1 MPISRLTIRSGAKIV
16 EMTSTRF
23 NMWSLLSLVLVLSVL
38 ISPSITLPNGAPE
51 SVCSTML
58 PFHGGGIP
66 PLTTTSPFRITPVT
80 SVVGSGQV
88 LQVEIESF
96 PANVVFKGFMLQ
108 ARNRFPPYQVV
119 GHFELVDES
128 AIKLINCGGESNTA
142 THTNTQPKKEL
153 TLEWIAPTDFKGEIV
168 FNGTIAQDYD
178 KFWVGLQSTPVKIV
192 ESGQSPTSVVGIS
205 TTRRPPM
212 TTTVPSYVA
221 PTSARAAT
229 FDPIYEGCGETK
241 GCFGFPEGCV
251 ETRNCRAVV
260 ATIVQGERYIFEMK
274 SGYNRPAYIA
284 VGLSNDAKMGND
296 SVLECVPE
304 QGTIKAYASWTS
316 AGPYGVSRSGIPQ
329 NFFQLRQHSYED
341 GVIYCQVERDA
352 LSIVAKEKFDL
363 VNEKYHLLLAT
374 GSSADSVHVS
384 YHDIGR
390 HVSGSPLALAEVG
403 PVKGSSKLL
412 LRLHGAFMLVAW
424 IGTASLGILL
434 ARYFRQTWV
443 GNQLCGKDQWFAWH
457 RFLMVITW
465 LLTIAGFV
473 VIFVDIGGWSQIDN
487 PHPILGV
494 VTTVL
499 CFLQPIGAF
508 FRPHPGTKRRPL
520 FNWLHWLGGNI
531 AHIVAIVAIFFAVKL
546 PKADLPEWLDFI
558 LVAFVAFHVFMHLI
572 FSIGGCVSERRNGQ
586 RVTSFPMADMTPS
599 RNSMSSGDRK
609 QDAAF
614 SGFRKVM
621 LFFYILIIVAFVIAL
636 VVIAVLAPIED
647 TVESIKKQIMN

>member
-1 MPISRLTIRSGAKIV
+1 MLLSAAAEYASFSL
-16 EMTSTRF
+16 
-23 NMWSLLSLVLVLSVL
+23 NMWSLLSLSLVLSLL

-51 SVCSTML
+51 NVCNSML

-66 PLTTTSPFRITPVT
+66 PLQTTSPFRITPVT

-88 LQVEIESF
+88 LNIDIESF

-108 ARNRFPPYQVV
+108 ARNRFPPNQVV
-119 GHFELVDES
+119 GHFELTDES
-128 AIKLINCGGESNTA
+128 AVKLINCGGERTTA
-142 THTNTQPKKEL
+142 THTNTQPKKDL
-153 TLEWIAPTDFKGEIV
+153 TLEWIAPADFKGEIV

-178 KFWVGLQSTPVKIV
+178 KFWVGLVSAPVKVV
-192 ESGQSPTSVVGIS
+192 ESGQNPTSVVGIS
-205 TTRRPPM
+205 TTRRPPV
-212 TTTVPSYVA
+212 TTGTPSYVA
-221 PTSARAAT
+221 PTSARIEIV
-229 FDPIYEGCGETK
+229 DPIYEGCGVSK

-284 VGLSNDAKMGND
+284 VGLSNDAKMGDD
-296 SVLECVPE
+296 SVIECVPE
-304 QGTIKAYASWTS
+304 QGTIKAYSSWTF
-316 AGPYGVSRSGIPQ
+316 AGPYGVSRQGIAQ
-329 NFFQLRQHSYED
+329 NFIQLKRSTFED
-341 GVIYCQVERDA
+341 GVIYCQVERD
-352 LSIVAKEKFDL
+352 SMTTVKGQRFDL
-363 VNEKYHLLLAT
+363 INGKYHLLLAT
-374 GSSADSVHVS
+374 GSSADSTHVS

-390 HVSGSPLALAEVG
+390 HVSGVPLALAEVG
-403 PVKGSSKLL
+403 HVQGSSKLL
-412 LRLHGAFMLVAW
+412 LRLHGAFMLTAW

-443 GNQLCGKDQWFAWH
+443 GSQLCGKDQWFAWH

-465 LLTIAGFV
+465 LLTMAGFV
-473 VIFVDIGGWSQIDN
+473 IIFVEIGGWSQAQN
-487 PHPILGV
+487 PHAILGT

-499 CFLQPIGAF
+499 CFLQPIGAY

-520 FNWLHWLGGNI
+520 FNWLHWLGGNV
-531 AHIVAIVAIFFAVKL
+531 AHIVGIVAIFFAVKL
-546 PKADLPEWLDFI
+546 QKAELPEWLDFI

-572 FSIGGCVSERRNGQ
+572 FSIGGCVSERRNSQ

-599 RNSMSSGDRK
+599 RTSMSSADRK

-621 LFFYILIIVAFVIAL
+621 LFFYILIIAAFVIAL

-647 TVESIKKQIMN
+647 AVESIKNQIMN